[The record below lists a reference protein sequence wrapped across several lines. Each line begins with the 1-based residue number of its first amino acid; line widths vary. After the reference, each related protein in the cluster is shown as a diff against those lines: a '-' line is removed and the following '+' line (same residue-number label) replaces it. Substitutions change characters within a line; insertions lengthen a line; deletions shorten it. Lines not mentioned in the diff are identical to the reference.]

1 MVRSF
6 KRYQHRV
13 GLVVFWSQAVAV
25 ALDHI
30 LVAEMAA
37 VLLLLLVSTMAA
49 MLVALVVPSQR
60 EARWALEQQ
69 VRPTLVAV
77 AVAIGVVVAV
87 LRMQVAAVD
96 HRSCQLVVSESFT
109 HLALSI
115 IRQMVRFV
123 SLFLYQPQ
131 CLPLRS

>member
-6 KRYQHRV
+6 KRCQHRV
-13 GLVVFWSQAVAV
+13 GLVVFWSQVA
-25 ALDHI
+25 AAAPGRT

-37 VLLLLLVSTMAA
+37 VSLLLLVLTTAEI
-49 MLVALVVPSQR
+49 LVALVVPSQR
-60 EARWALEQQ
+60 EARWALGQQ
-69 VRPTLVAV
+69 VRPTLVVA
-77 AVAIGVVVAV
+77 AVAIGVVAAA
-87 LRMQVAAVD
+87 LQMQVAAVD

-123 SLFLYQPQ
+123 
-131 CLPLRS
+131 